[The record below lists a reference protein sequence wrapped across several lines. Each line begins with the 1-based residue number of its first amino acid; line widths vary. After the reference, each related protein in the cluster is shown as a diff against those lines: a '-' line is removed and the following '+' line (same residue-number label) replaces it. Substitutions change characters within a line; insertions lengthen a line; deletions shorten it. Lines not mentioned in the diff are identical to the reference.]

1 MKTNPKT
8 LFLLL
13 ILLAWATSLS
23 AQITRAQADAI
34 VLNYIQTGNVT
45 QPYHLYVNDNAP
57 NETGISITMST
68 GETVKAKYACMVY
81 YLNESESAKSR
92 YLFVKEDNGSLLE
105 IIANNDIGPGG
116 LASPW
121 MEVNLS
127 SEFAVEDVNNNKSLY
142 PNPVD
147 DWLTLPCTGDNSR
160 VEIYDLK
167 GTCLFSSSVSS
178 EDTCRLDVSFL
189 SAGIYLVKVG
199 GETYKVIKN

>member
-13 ILLAWATSLS
+13 ILLVWATSSS
-23 AQITRAQADAI
+23 AQIMRAQADAI

-105 IIANNDIGPGG
+105 IIANNDLGPGD
-116 LASPW
+116 LASSW
-121 MEVNLS
+121 TALNLS
-127 SEFAVEDVNNNKSLY
+127 SEFAVEDANNNKSLY

-167 GTCLFSSSVSS
+167 GTCLLSGTLS
-178 EDTCRLDVSFL
+178 DKDACRLDVSFL